1 MDFSSA
7 GYMGGGVA
15 LPDVPVKVTVKPSG
29 GQDDSAAIQAAI
41 AEVAAMPLQGRFHG
55 AVLLESGTFTCARTI
70 TLSASGVVLRG
81 SGSGKGGT
89 TIKMVG
95 GKHGAFTI
103 GGGRGPAVTRDT
115 ADDSAAGDET
125 VPSPGAARTSIADAY
140 VPAGTTSFS
149 VASARGFAVG
159 DTISLQRPTTAA
171 WTKLMGMDTLNR
183 GGGGQKWLGT
193 RAGVQQRKIAAI
205 SGDKLTVSIPLADS
219 YDAKYL
225 NPPGT
230 TVAKVRPAAR
240 TSQVGIERLHVQ
252 CPPLETAY
260 GQAPYSGL
268 QIAGDDCWVKDVYF
282 EETMNTTKETGT
294 RITMQEV
301 VVKHTYPNLGSP
313 NRPISAS
320 RAAKSSSTAARLP
333 ATTCISC
340 GRAASPPAPTCC

>member
-1 MDFSSA
+1 MKTNSSANKPSLHSAFSRVRAWLPSILAWAGLAIAASPLCGGAPTSQWVYPGPDGKLVYKTTPAGDKIMDFSSA

-29 GQDDSAAIQAAI
+29 GQDDTAAIQAAI

-149 VASARGFAVG
+149 VASAKGFAVG

-193 RAGVQQRKIAAI
+193 RPEC
-205 SGDKLTVSIPLADS
+205 S
-219 YDAKYL
+219 
-225 NPPGT
+225 N
-230 TVAKVRPAAR
+230 AR
-240 TSQVGIERLHVQ
+240 
-252 CPPLETAY
+252 
-260 GQAPYSGL
+260 
-268 QIAGDDCWVKDVYF
+268 
-282 EETMNTTKETGT
+282 
-294 RITMQEV
+294 
-301 VVKHTYPNLGSP
+301 
-313 NRPISAS
+313 
-320 RAAKSSSTAARLP
+320 
-333 ATTCISC
+333 
-340 GRAASPPAPTCC
+340 SPPFQATNSPSAFRWQTPTTRST